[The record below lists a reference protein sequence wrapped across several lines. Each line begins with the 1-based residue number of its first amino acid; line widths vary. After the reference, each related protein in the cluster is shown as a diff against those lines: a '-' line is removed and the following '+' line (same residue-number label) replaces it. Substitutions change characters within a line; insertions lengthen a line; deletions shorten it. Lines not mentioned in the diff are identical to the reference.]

1 MNNIQNQ
8 QEIFSIIPKLEEFI
22 DISYKNQNYL

>member
-22 DISYKNQNYL
+22 DISYKKQNDL